1 MKHFILLAILCF
13 VSGCRTTL
21 DTTSPHLIAINP
33 DGKLYRHPDSE
44 DYTGSQHFSNI
55 LRNIEIQRTNEN
67 RITNILFFVQG
78 GLNDLKHGVDRAETL
93 SSAILTNDHRPAYP
107 IFIAWDASFTATYA
121 DHLYRIRRG
130 RADRYGK
137 YTAPFY
143 LLGDLGRMIF
153 RAPVSL
159 SLQTQSDLKAVFM
172 LKTPYSTNASQE
184 GWYWINP
191 SIEEANKAAEVV
203 LQRRPELHLFLGD
216 DQEDFSIKARNG
228 FAYFLTL
235 PFKVLLTPV
244 IDTAGKNA
252 WDKMY
257 RRTDTMFTTPH
268 SFNHAA
274 LYHFLSQ
281 LARYCQDHPE
291 MRVTLVGHSMGT
303 IVCNEIVRQDFGLPI
318 SAIVYMAAA
327 CGIDD
332 WANSVVPHLKE
343 NPGVNFYNLMLHP
356 LNDARETHYGMFWDA
371 PPRGSL
377 LEWIDNYYSAS
388 ETDFGRTLGKWENS
402 IMVLS
407 GDVIPS
413 EIDQQLNFRAFEMGN
428 KKTSGPQKH
437 GDVDDYPFWDPA
449 FWKTPDESPRA
460 FEAQRQLPPALAK

>member
-1 MKHFILLAILCF
+1 MTTAGALILVAHCHGYIQYRLAEPMKHFILLAVLCL
-13 VSGCRTTL
+13 VPGCRTTL
-21 DTTSPHLIAINP
+21 DTASPHLIAINP

-44 DYTGSQHFSNI
+44 DYTGSRHFSNI

-78 GLNDLKHGVDRAETL
+78 GLNDLEHGVDRAETL
-93 SSAILTNDHRPAYP
+93 SNAILTNDHRPAYP

-130 RADRYGK
+130 RQDRLGK

-143 LLGDLGRMIF
+143 LLGDIGRMIF

-159 SLQTQSDLKAVFM
+159 SLQTQSDLKAAFM
-172 LKTPYSTNASQE
+172 MQTPYSTNASQE

-191 SIEEANKAAEVV
+191 SIEEANKAAEKV
-203 LQRRPELHLFLGD
+203 LQTRPDLHLFLGD

-257 RRTDTMFTTPH
+257 RRTETMFTTPH
-268 SFNHAA
+268 TFNHAA

-281 LARYCQDHPE
+281 LASYCQDHP
-291 MRVTLVGHSMGT
+291 G
-303 IVCNEIVRQDFGLPI
+303 
-318 SAIVYMAAA
+318 
-327 CGIDD
+327 
-332 WANSVVPHLKE
+332 
-343 NPGVNFYNLMLHP
+343 
-356 LNDARETHYGMFWDA
+356 DARDTGRSQYGDH
-371 PPRGSL
+371 RL
-377 LEWIDNYYSAS
+377 
-388 ETDFGRTLGKWENS
+388 
-402 IMVLS
+402 
-407 GDVIPS
+407 
-413 EIDQQLNFRAFEMGN
+413 
-428 KKTSGPQKH
+428 
-437 GDVDDYPFWDPA
+437 
-449 FWKTPDESPRA
+449 
-460 FEAQRQLPPALAK
+460 